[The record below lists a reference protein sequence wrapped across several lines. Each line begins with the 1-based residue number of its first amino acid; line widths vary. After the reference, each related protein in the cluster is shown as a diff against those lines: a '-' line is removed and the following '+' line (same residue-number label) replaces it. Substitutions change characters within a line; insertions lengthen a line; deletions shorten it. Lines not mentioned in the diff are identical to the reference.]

1 MKVIKRDGRAVDYD
15 RKKIEIAIGKAN
27 NEVKESERVTDKEIK
42 TIVEYI
48 ESLKKKRMLVEDI
61 QDIIEQK
68 LMEINKFDLAKE
80 YIVYRY
86 TRA

>member
-27 NEVKESERVTDKEIK
+27 NEIKESERVTKEEIK
-42 TIVEYI
+42 NIIEYI

-61 QDIIEQK
+61 QDII
-68 LMEINKFDLAKE
+68 
-80 YIVYRY
+80 
-86 TRA
+86 